1 MERERQRKG
10 GRRRSSTGEEEGR
23 REGGKVWEEKVR
35 KEPQQDQHAGR
46 IVWRLCWALSGPL
59 LSSAFPTLD
68 LKDPFARGPG
78 KGDVTGLGCHE
89 VLL

>member
-1 MERERQRKG
+1 MEKERQRKG

-78 KGDVTGLGCHE
+78 EGDVTGLGCHE